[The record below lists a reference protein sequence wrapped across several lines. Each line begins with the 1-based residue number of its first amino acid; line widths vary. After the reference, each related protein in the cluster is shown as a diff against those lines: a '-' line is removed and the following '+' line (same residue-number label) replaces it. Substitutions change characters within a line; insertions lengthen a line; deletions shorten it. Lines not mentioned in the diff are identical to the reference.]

1 MKDEAQHLLDVLRD
15 MLAPA
20 SASPT
25 PQRLK
30 LEQAMDALDRE
41 IKSDALDRLQ
51 QLGQE
56 MDNG

>member
-1 MKDEAQHLLDVLRD
+1 MKDEAQHLLDVLRE

-25 PQRLK
+25 PQRLR

-41 IKSDALDRLQ
+41 IKSDALGRLQ

-56 MDNG
+56 MNNG